1 MDQATHDRL
10 REQLE
15 QEHAQQLAILEE
27 HGADPYGEAVKDLDV
42 GDAGFADSGQATE
55 QRSELLAYIDTA
67 RTRLHQV
74 EDALEQMDEGTYG
87 VCVSCGEEILPARLE
102 ARPLSIHC
110 VDCAAKQKS

>member
-1 MDQATHDRL
+1 MDQATVDRL

-15 QEHAQQLAILEE
+15 DERKQQLAILEE
-27 HGADPYGEAVKDLDV
+27 HGADPYGEAVRDLDV

-55 QRSELLAYIDTA
+55 QRSELLALIDSA

-74 EDALEQMDEGTYG
+74 EKALEQMDEGTYG
-87 VCVSCGEEILPARLE
+87 ICVACGEEIQPARLE

-110 VDCAAKQKS
+110 VECAAKQS